1 VDRLRTR
8 RKQLP
13 RAPDHRRALGRR
25 GEDVAATYLA
35 DLGFEIVGRNVRT
48 RYGELDIVA
57 REGESLVFV
66 EVRSRGD
73 DRLGS
78 PEESVDA
85 RKQAKLVALAEG
97 YLATLP
103 EPPSSCRID
112 VVVVEIRAG
121 VVRRLELIRNAV
133 QA

>member
-1 VDRLRTR
+1 MG
-8 RKQLP
+8 P
-13 RAPDHRRALGRR
+13 APDRRRALGRR
-25 GEDVAATYLA
+25 GEDLAAGYLA
-35 DLGFEIVGRNVRT
+35 ELGFEILGRNVRT

-57 REGESLVFV
+57 RERETLVFV
-66 EVRSRGD
+66 EVRARRH

-85 RKQAKLVALAEG
+85 RKQAKLVALAEA

-103 EPPSSCRID
+103 EPPAACRID

-121 VVRRLELIRNAV
+121 AVQRLELIRDAV

>member
-1 VDRLRTR
+1 MG
-8 RKQLP
+8 P
-13 RAPDHRRALGRR
+13 APDRRRALGRR
-25 GEDVAATYLA
+25 GEDLAAGYLA
-35 DLGFEIVGRNVRT
+35 ELGFEILGRNVRT

-57 REGESLVFV
+57 RERETLVFV
-66 EVRSRGD
+66 EVRARRD

-85 RKQAKLVALAEG
+85 RKQAKLVALAEA

-103 EPPSSCRID
+103 EPPAACRID

-121 VVRRLELIRNAV
+121 AVQRLELIRDAV

>member
-1 VDRLRTR
+1 MSPERDG
-8 RKQLP
+8 
-13 RAPDHRRALGRR
+13 RRALGRR
-25 GEDVAATYLA
+25 GEDLAAAYLA
-35 DLGFEIVGRNVRT
+35 GLGFEILGRNVRT

-57 REGESLVFV
+57 RESETLVFV
-66 EVRSRGD
+66 EVRSRRG

-85 RKQAKLVALAEG
+85 RKQAKLVALAEA
-97 YLATLP
+97 YLAELP
-103 EPPSSCRID
+103 EPPPACRID

-121 VVRRLELIRNAV
+121 AVRRLELIRDAV